1 VFVLE
6 VSIKLSYNISLAAL
20 AGIKKIPK
28 QKRLSAKQ
36 KSRTKKTENK
46 SQKVQRKS
54 PHKKNN

>member
-20 AGIKKIPK
+20 TGIKKIPK

-36 KSRTKKTENK
+36 KSRIKKQRTKGRRCKEKGPTKK
-46 SQKVQRKS
+46 
-54 PHKKNN
+54 